1 MGRTRTFDEADVT
14 TKAMHAFRRVGYAA
28 LSIKDLE
35 KATGLSSGSLY
46 NSFGDK
52 KAVFR
57 KALRHYNDTVVS
69 YRIDRYLGGQDP
81 RESVKNLFLS
91 LLREPDGC
99 LLTNTAI
106 EFASDT
112 SITAGEL
119 ETGFRLLEDALAREV
134 HRASGA
140 DDTAPVSSACRATA
154 LRLLVF
160 YQGILVLLRSGR
172 DAGALRHPII
182 TEIETILGEITN
194 D

>member
-1 MGRTRTFDEADVT
+1 MGRNRTFDEADVT
-14 TKAMHAFRRVGYAA
+14 TKAMHAFRRAGYAA

-52 KAVFR
+52 KSVFR
-57 KALRHYNDTVVS
+57 KALRHYNETVVRG
-69 YRIDRYLGGQDP
+69 RIARHLGGPDP
-81 RESVKNLFLS
+81 RASVKDLFLS
-91 LLREPDGC
+91 LLHEPDGC

-112 SITAGEL
+112 SITAGEVENGFHRL
-119 ETGFRLLEDALAREV
+119 EAALAREV

-140 DDTAPVSSACRATA
+140 GDTVPLSSASRRAA

-172 DAGALRHPII
+172 DAGALRHAII
-182 TEIETILGEITN
+182 TEIETILGETTN
-194 D
+194 G